1 MHAVQKNQMGWAQ
14 PLNVYKKTSMILFS
28 AKNPSKTAFLY
39 PKNAEFRMMSL
50 IKSCIKPVSMPINE
64 AQGGDNQVHKE

>member
-1 MHAVQKNQMGWAQ
+1 
-14 PLNVYKKTSMILFS
+14 MILFS
-28 AKNPSKTAFLY
+28 AKNPSKTASLY

-64 AQGGDNQVHKE
+64 AQGGDNQAHKE